1 MARGEHFNHK
11 NKNHPGEFPNNSVT
25 AKHSKDAIGDEE
37 LIEPRKHLKI
47 ELRKKSS
54 VQTLA
59 AGFLIKQN
67 RKAEAP

>member
-37 LIEPRKHLKI
+37 LIVTQEAFK
-47 ELRKKSS
+47 
-54 VQTLA
+54 
-59 AGFLIKQN
+59 N
-67 RKAEAP
+67 RTEEEEQRSDTGRWLPDKTE